1 MANQKQPVGLIQAK
15 GRKHLTKAEI
25 EQRQATEVH
34 PLLSENVSAPKY
46 LSKAEKER
54 FFEILRG
61 LDELGIVG
69 DTDMMMLGQLVQE
82 ETMAIDAMKD
92 YKKARARRD
101 AFLRTAKQQGLDI
114 MSGDYFEIYKNHES
128 LVSVCDQRV
137 SRHKNDLRKFANDF
151 GLTIT
156 SRCRIVMPQIVVEE
170 KVNKFA
176 RFEKHEEQA

>member
-25 EQRQATEVH
+25 EQRQAQEVH
-34 PLLSENVSAPKY
+34 PMLSENVTAPKY
-46 LSKAEKER
+46 LNKQEKER

-61 LDELGIVG
+61 LDELGIIG
-69 DTDMMMLGQLVQE
+69 DTDLLMLGQLVQE
-82 ETMAIDAMKD
+82 ETMAIEAYRD

-101 AFLRTAKQQGLDI
+101 AFLRTAKQQKLDI
-114 MSGDYFEIYKNHES
+114 MQGNYFEIYKNHES

-137 SRHKNDLRKFANDF
+137 SRHKNDLRKYANDF
-151 GLTIT
+151 GLTVT
-156 SRCRIVMPQIVVEE
+156 SRCRLVMPQIVVEE

>member
-1 MANQKQPVGLIQAK
+1 MANQRQPVGLIQAK
-15 GRKHLTKAEI
+15 GKKHLTKAEI

-69 DTDMMMLGQLVQE
+69 DTDLMMLGQLVQE
-82 ETMAIDAMKD
+82 ETMVAEAYRD
-92 YKKARARRD
+92 YKKAIARRNK
-101 AFLRTAKQQGLDI
+101 FLREVEKKKIDYMQ
-114 MSGDYFEIYKNHES
+114 GDYYEIYKNHMS
-128 LVSVCDQRV
+128 IVCVCDQRV

-151 GLTIT
+151 GLTVT

>member
-1 MANQKQPVGLIQAK
+1 MANQRQPVGLIQAK

-34 PLLSENVSAPKY
+34 PMLSENAAAPKY

-61 LDELGIVG
+61 LDELGIIG
-69 DTDMMMLGQLVQE
+69 DTDLLMLGQLVQE
-82 ETMAIDAMKD
+82 ETMAIEAYRD

-101 AFLRTAKQQGLDI
+101 AFLRTAKQQKLDI
-114 MSGDYFEIYKNHES
+114 MQGDYFEIYKNHES

-137 SRHKNDLRKFANDF
+137 SRHKNDLRKYANYF
-151 GLTIT
+151 GLTVT
-156 SRCRIVMPQIVVEE
+156 SRCRRVMPQIVVEE